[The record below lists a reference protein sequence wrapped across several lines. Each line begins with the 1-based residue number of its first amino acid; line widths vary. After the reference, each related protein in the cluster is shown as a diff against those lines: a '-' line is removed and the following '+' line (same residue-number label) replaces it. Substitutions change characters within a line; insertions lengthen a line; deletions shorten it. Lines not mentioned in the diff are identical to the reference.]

1 MTDKPRTEWL
11 KFTKKKLP
19 EDRLWI
25 SLDALDGWT
34 AIAEW
39 SGIQMTDIIE
49 LCDPFPNARH
59 VVFRSYQQHQGI
71 DFYEVLN
78 LEVLKH
84 PQTILAHEMNG
95 YALDIGHGSP
105 IRLRCETQLKYKMV
119 KWIKSIEFID
129 DYRQIGRGQG
139 GSREDSM
146 YYDRLAGI

>member
-1 MTDKPRTEWL
+1 LIRSGIEILSALPKLYWNDSDKHRTEWL

-25 SLDALDGWT
+25 SLDALDRWT

-84 PQTILAHEMNG
+84 PQTILAYEMNG
-95 YALDIGHGSP
+95 YRTWQSNKA
-105 IRLRCETQLKYKMV
+105 EM
-119 KWIKSIEFID
+119 
-129 DYRQIGRGQG
+129 
-139 GSREDSM
+139 
-146 YYDRLAGI
+146 